1 MKTTAA
7 FVAMLVAVTAL
18 AQRAPNAPDP
28 DRVRERIA
36 AVQVE
41 ITRNQAAR
49 ERVERDLRDL
59 QTQIDRLRVELQ
71 RLTAEQA
78 RLQSELVQ
86 LQTAPR

>member
-1 MKTTAA
+1 MKAIVWMTAA
-7 FVAMLVAVTAL
+7 LLAGGAS

-28 DRVRERIA
+28 QQQRERVA

-49 ERVERDLRDL
+49 ERVDRELRDL
-59 QTQIDRLRVELQ
+59 QVQIERLRVEQQ

-86 LQTAPR
+86 LQIAPR

>member
-1 MKTTAA
+1 MKTA
-7 FVAMLVAVTAL
+7 VLLVAALLAGGAL

-28 DRVRERIA
+28 ERNRERIA

-49 ERVERDLRDL
+49 ERNDSELRNL
-59 QTQIDRLRVELQ
+59 QTQIDRLRVEQQ
-71 RLTAEQA
+71 RLTAEHA